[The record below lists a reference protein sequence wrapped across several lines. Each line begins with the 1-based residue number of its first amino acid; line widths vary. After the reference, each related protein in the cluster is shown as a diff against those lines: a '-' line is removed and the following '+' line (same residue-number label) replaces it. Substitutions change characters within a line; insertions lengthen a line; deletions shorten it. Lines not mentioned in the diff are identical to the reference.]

1 MNPANTRKFNAPA
14 TLACLCVLAF
24 WAVGAIVIK
33 FLAGFIDVWT
43 QNLLRYLA
51 ACLFWLP
58 LLVITTRKK
67 GLERD
72 IWRRAVLPAAVNI
85 VMQSVAIAAYYYLNP
100 GFVMLLMESS
110 IVWIAGFSLVF
121 FAEERALVKSK
132 RFWLGIGLSVAGLI
146 GVMLFKEDLA
156 ADRTMVG
163 IVIALCAAAMWG
175 LYTVTVKI
183 AFKNI
188 DSRRGFSVISIYTV
202 IGLSVLAFVFG
213 DPLACLRMSAWPWAC
228 IVISGILCIGISHV
242 LYYAAIKRIGATI
255 PAIILLSL
263 PFAVLALSRIVF
275 GEVLNGFQL
284 VFGTILI
291 VGAGFAIWAQQH
303 LK

>member
-1 MNPANTRKFNAPA
+1 MNPANTRKFDAPA

-58 LLVITTRKK
+58 LLMITIRKK

-72 IWRRAVLPAAVNI
+72 IWRRAILPAAVNV
-85 VMQSVAIAAYYYLNP
+85 VMQSVAIGAYYYLNP
-100 GFVMLLMESS
+100 GFIMLLMESS
-110 IVWIAGFSLVF
+110 IIWIAGFSLIF
-121 FAEERALVKSK
+121 FTEERALIRSW
-132 RFWLGIGLSVAGLI
+132 RFWLGTMLSVIGLV
-146 GVMLFKEDLA
+146 GVLLFK
-156 ADRTMVG
+156 ADFAVTKTLTGVA
-163 IVIALCAAAMWG
+163 IALIAAAMWG

-202 IGLSVLAFVFG
+202 IGLGVLAFVFG
-213 DPLACLRMSAWPWAC
+213 NPLACLRMRALPWAC

-242 LYYAAIKRIGATI
+242 LYYAAIKRIGAMI

-263 PFAVLALSRIVF
+263 PFAVLALSRVVF

>member
-1 MNPANTRKFNAPA
+1 MNPANTRKFDAPA
-14 TLACLCVLAF
+14 TLACLSVVAF

-33 FLAGFIDVWT
+33 FLTGFVDVWT
-43 QNLLRYLA
+43 QNFLRYLA
-51 ACLFWLP
+51 ACVFWLP
-58 LLVITTRKK
+58 LLVITIRKN

-110 IVWIAGFSLVF
+110 IVWIAGFSLIF
-121 FAEERALVKSK
+121 FAEERALIRSW
-132 RFWLGIGLSVAGLI
+132 RFWLGTMLSAI
-146 GVMLFKEDLA
+146 GVGGVLLFK
-156 ADRTMVG
+156 ADFAVTKTLTGVA
-163 IVIALCAAAMWG
+163 IALIAAMMWG
-175 LYTVTVKI
+175 VYTVTVKI

-202 IGLSVLAFVFG
+202 IGLGVLAFVFG
-213 DPLACLRMSAWPWAC
+213 NPLACLRMRAWPWAC

-263 PFAVLALSRIVF
+263 PFAVLALSRVVF

>member
-1 MNPANTRKFNAPA
+1 MNPANTRKFDAPA
-14 TLACLCVLAF
+14 TLACLSVVAF

-33 FLAGFIDVWT
+33 FLTGFVDVWT
-43 QNLLRYLA
+43 QNFLRYLS
-51 ACLFWLP
+51 ACIFWLP
-58 LLVITTRKK
+58 FLVITIRKK
-67 GLERD
+67 GLEQD
-72 IWRRAVLPAAVNI
+72 IWRRAVLPAAVNV
-85 VMQSVAIAAYYYLNP
+85 VMQSASIATYYYLNP
-100 GFVMLLMESS
+100 GFIMLLLQSS
-110 IVWIAGFSLVF
+110 VIWIAGFSFIF

-132 RFWLGIGLSVAGLI
+132 RFWLGIGLSVVGVI
-146 GVMLFKEDLA
+146 GVMLFKEDLT

-175 LYTVTVKI
+175 VYTVTVKI

-202 IGLSVLAFVFG
+202 IGLGVLAFIFG
-213 DPLACLRMSAWPWAC
+213 NPLACLRMSAWPWAC
-228 IVISGILCIGISHV
+228 IIISGILCIGISHV
-242 LYYAAIKRIGATI
+242 LYYVAIKRIGATI

-263 PFAVLALSRIVF
+263 PFAVLALSRVVF